1 MGEIVVDI
9 PELYDPNQA
18 AEALGVGYATVFR
31 WIKAGK
37 LIPLRIG
44 GRTLIPRSEIE
55 RFKNNQATEGPVA

>member
-1 MGEIVVDI
+1 MGEIVIDI

-55 RFKNNQATEGPVA
+55 RFKNSKSCS

>member
-44 GRTLIPRSEIE
+44 GRTLIPKSEVE
-55 RFKNNQATEGPVA
+55 RLKNEQAAEPAA